1 MKIKVKICD
10 IEIEMLVDI
19 GIIINI
25 FDELSYSK
33 LRNCLVVNFIIIKVF
48 VYGVEKLVNLVG
60 SIYINILLFSRWMFV
75 MIEVYIVRGNCG
87 FLFSY

>member
-1 MKIKVKICD
+1 MKICD
-10 IEIEMLVDI
+10 IEIKMLVDI

-60 SIYINILLFSRWMFV
+60 SIYINILLFSR
-75 MIEVYIVRGNCG
+75 
-87 FLFSY
+87 

>member
-60 SIYINILLFSRWMFV
+60 SIYINILLFSR
-75 MIEVYIVRGNCG
+75 
-87 FLFSY
+87 

>member
-1 MKIKVKICD
+1 MKIKVKICG

-60 SIYINILLFSRWMFV
+60 SIYINILLFS
-75 MIEVYIVRGNCG
+75 G
-87 FLFSY
+87 

>member
-1 MKIKVKICD
+1 MKICD
-10 IEIEMLVDI
+10 IEIKMLVDI

>member
-1 MKIKVKICD
+1 
-10 IEIEMLVDI
+10 MLVDI